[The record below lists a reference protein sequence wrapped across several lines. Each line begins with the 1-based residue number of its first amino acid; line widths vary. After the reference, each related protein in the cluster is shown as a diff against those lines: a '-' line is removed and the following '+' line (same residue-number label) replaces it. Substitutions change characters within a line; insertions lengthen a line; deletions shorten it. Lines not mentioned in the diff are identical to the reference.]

1 MVGSTNLV
9 KFVGLTSFMESF
21 NRYLISQ
28 ITPWLFKGKVIIVLG
43 ARQVGKT
50 TVSKTLI
57 NSVENGLYVNCERLV
72 IQELLAGLNPEKI
85 KSFVGNALL
94 VVFDE
99 AQKVQNIGALLKLL
113 VDTYPEIQWV
123 ATGSSSFDLA
133 NQVNEPLTGRNVK
146 FLMFPLWIGE
156 LASLEN
162 RLVSHEKL
170 ESILRFG
177 LYPDIYL
184 RPETEKRA
192 LLEELAT
199 DYLYR
204 DVLEL
209 QSVKNPTVLMNLL
222 KALALQL
229 GNEVSLREMSGL
241 LGVAIETIQRYL
253 NLLEQSFVIFK
264 LGPFSR
270 NIRSELNKTQ
280 KYYFYDLGIRN
291 SLINNFNPIA
301 LRTDQGALWENFCI
315 LERMKMHA
323 AKGRKL
329 SMYFWRTYEQNEID
343 LIEDYDGKLHAIELK
358 WNPKRKV
365 KMPKVFAEAYPDSD
379 FTVIH
384 PGNYWEFLV

>member
-1 MVGSTNLV
+1 MV
-9 KFVGLTSFMESF
+9 MEKIK
-21 NRYLISQ
+21 RYLAAQ
-28 ITPWLFKGKVIIVLG
+28 IAPWLFKGKVIIVLG

-50 TVSKTLI
+50 TVSNFLVE
-57 NSVENGLYVNCERLV
+57 SVENGLYVNCERSAV
-72 IQELLAGLNPEKI
+72 KGLLESMNPEKI
-85 KSFVGNALL
+85 KSFTGKSTL

-99 AQKVQNIGALLKLL
+99 AQKIHNIGSVLKLL
-113 VDTYPEIQWV
+113 VDTFPEIQWI
-123 ATGSSSFDLA
+123 ATGSSSFDLS

-146 FLMFPLWIGE
+146 FLMFPLWLGE
-156 LASLEN
+156 LESFED
-162 RLVSHEKL
+162 RLTIHEKL

-184 RPETEKRA
+184 RSENEKRA

-209 QSVKNPTVLMNLL
+209 QSVKNSSVLMNLL

-229 GNEVSLREMSGL
+229 GSEVSLRELSGL
-241 LGVAIETIQRYL
+241 LGVSVETIQRYL
-253 NLLEQSFVIFK
+253 NLLEQSFVILK
-264 LGPFSR
+264 LSPFSR

-301 LRTDQGALWENFCI
+301 LRTDQGVLWENFCI

-323 AKGRKL
+323 AKGTRL
-329 SMYFWRTYEQNEID
+329 SMYFWRTYEQKEID
-343 LIEDYDGKLHAIELK
+343 LVEEYDGKLHAIEFK
-358 WNPKRKV
+358 WNPKKTA
-365 KMPKVFAEAYPDSD
+365 KMPKMFSEAYPNSD
-379 FTVIH
+379 FKVIH
-384 PGNYWEFLV
+384 PENYWEHLV